1 MLQVPGSFPELLL
14 RPFWLLALPL
24 PCLPPSPSVAARRR
38 RPPGKRSP
46 WGGAWALSDSKW
58 LSLFVFSLVCF
69 LLGSGAEACGDHT

>member
-1 MLQVPGSFPELLL
+1 
-14 RPFWLLALPL
+14 
-24 PCLPPSPSVAARRR
+24 VAARRR